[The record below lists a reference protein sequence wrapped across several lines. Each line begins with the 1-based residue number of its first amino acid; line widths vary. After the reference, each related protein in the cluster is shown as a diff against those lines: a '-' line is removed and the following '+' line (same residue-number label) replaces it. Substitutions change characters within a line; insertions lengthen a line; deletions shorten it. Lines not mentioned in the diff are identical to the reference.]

1 MNLKLLCSY
10 RSLVGL
16 GAVACGLMWVPSAL
30 MASDGDAPDL
40 TELLQ
45 KADAATRQVRAVSY
59 DVELFGTGTAADRV
73 TRIKG
78 HVDARQE
85 RRGLMGAFHLGE
97 APTQDQA
104 RDAFRFRGEFETRG
118 FSRRFDVATDGQKRV
133 RMDFSRNIYAEGGD
147 GAEELV
153 KPFRPLF
160 MLEYFHPTP
169 FSDEINGKSRTY
181 LGIEKVGDV
190 DCHVIDVVYGR
201 QGVDTRWYFGVEDY
215 LPRRVERMVMMG
227 GQATGATV
235 LQLTNLDTAPAFDDE
250 TFVPPVPP
258 GFERR
263 AFESMNSKLIAI
275 GVEAPDFTLLSS
287 DGEKIRLSKLR
298 GRVVVLEFWASWCKP
313 CKLVLPHMQAV
324 HERYEGQP
332 VDVFAVNCF
341 EDREMKD
348 PAAELVKNGAT
359 YPCLLKGEA
368 VAGRY
373 NVRSLPAIYVIGPD
387 GTVVYARSGYESG
400 FERGMNDA
408 IETALR
414 GAKPPKGKFRF
425 AKEVGG

>member
-1 MNLKLLCSY
+1 MKPKLLRSY
-10 RSLVGL
+10 RSRAFLGVIATVLVML
-16 GAVACGLMWVPSAL
+16 PAVLVA
-30 MASDGDAPDL
+30 DEGDQPDL
-40 TELLQ
+40 KELLQ
-45 KADAATRQVRAVSY
+45 KADAATRRVRAVSY
-59 DVELFGTGTAADRV
+59 DVELFGTGTAASRV

-78 HVDARQE
+78 RVDARQE
-85 RRGLMGAFHLGE
+85 RRGLVGAFHFGE
-97 APTQDQA
+97 TSSQHQA
-104 RDAFRFRGEFETRG
+104 RDAFRFRGEFDTGG
-118 FSRRFDVATDGQKRV
+118 FTRRFDVATDGQKRV
-133 RMDFSRNIYAEGGD
+133 RIDFSRKIYAEGGD

-181 LGIEKVGDV
+181 FGVEKVGDT

-201 QGVDTRWYFGVEDY
+201 KGVDARWYFGVDDY
-215 LPRRVERMVMMG
+215 LPRRVERKVMIG
-227 GQATGATV
+227 GQVTGATV
-235 LQLTNLDTAPAFDDE
+235 LQLTDLDITPAFDDE
-250 TFVPPVPP
+250 TFVPPVPA

-263 AFESMNSKLIAI
+263 EYEGLNTKLIAV
-275 GVEAPDFTLLSS
+275 GAEAPDFSLKSS
-287 DGEKIRLSKLR
+287 KGKKIELSKLG

-313 CKLVLPHMQAV
+313 CKLVLPHVQAV

-341 EDREMKD
+341 EDRDMKD

-359 YPCLLKGEA
+359 YPCLLNGEA

-387 GTVVYARSGYESG
+387 GTVIYARSGYESG

-408 IETALR
+408 IDAAL
-414 GAKPPKGKFRF
+414 GGPKKPKGKFQLT
-425 AKEVGG
+425 KEIGR